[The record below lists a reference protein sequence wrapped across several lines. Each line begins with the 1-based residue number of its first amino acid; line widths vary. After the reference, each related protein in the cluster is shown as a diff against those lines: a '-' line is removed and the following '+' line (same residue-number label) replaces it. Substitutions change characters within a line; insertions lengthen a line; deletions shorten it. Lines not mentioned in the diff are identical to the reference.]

1 MKDGEHPLAGIAAQ
15 STTDKIYLSA
25 RFQSN
30 PAGNAAVE
38 KHATNPAMVAVA
50 ESYFSDPERLSGDRL
65 PDTVI
70 QNERPVHRMMI
81 WMHAQGAGVKDIATH
96 TGYTEGA
103 VRNILRQPWARQRL
117 LQILKETGLDAVK
130 HFLTHEVA
138 PSLEVLREIR
148 DGEIP
153 GKASDRAG
161 AANSILDRALGK
173 PTVHVESDSTTR
185 NVPADLQ
192 RLEAEIAATRQQ
204 LAERGQLENGT
215 GPN

>member
-1 MKDGEHPLAGIAAQ
+1 MKDGEHPLAGIAARSQ
-15 STTDKIYLSA
+15 VDTIYLPPRPTA
-25 RFQSN
+25 GGSN
-30 PAGNAAVE
+30 AKAELNADRPDVAALAAAYFENPDALAGDSIGEV
-38 KHATNPAMVAVA
+38 T
-50 ESYFSDPERLSGDRL
+50 
-65 PDTVI
+65 I
-70 QNERPVHRMMI
+70 QKERPIHRMMI
-81 WMHAQGAGVKDIATH
+81 WMHAQGGKISDIATH
-96 TGYTEGA
+96 TGYSPQM
-103 VRNILRQPWARQRL
+103 VRTILRQPWARQRL

-173 PTVHVESDSTTR
+173 ATVHIESSGTIK

-192 RLEAEIAATRQQ
+192 RLEADIAATRQQ
-204 LAERGQLENGT
+204 LAERGQIENGNGT
-215 GPN
+215 N